1 MDDSETK
8 ALFDSESGTLKS
20 LSVDPPDFES
30 AVVARVVAEQFGLV
44 GDYSTLVSERDQN
57 FRLKTAGGSSYV
69 VKVIGAAEERIETEF
84 QIAALEHLEAM
95 NIDGVPRIV
104 RTISGATCS
113 AIRSDGGSE
122 FGLRVVTWLTGSL
135 LKDVGVTADIARQFG
150 RRLAELDIALQS
162 LTHVSDG
169 HESFWDMQRAAEL
182 RNLLVHVSDTEVR
195 DQVEGVLDV
204 FDERVKPALVALPR
218 QVIHNDANT
227 ENILLDAQD
236 KVSGFIDFG
245 DLVKAPR
252 IVEVS
257 TAAAYLRSADE
268 DCLKIMT
275 PFIQSYHEQSPLVDA
290 EVDLLFDLIRTRLS
304 MTLILLY
311 WRLTAR
317 DEDDP
322 YRKKTLAVESDA
334 FDYLRILSA
343 LGRDAFRDR
352 ISINSE

>member
-1 MDDSETK
+1 MPS
-8 ALFDSESGTLKS
+8 
-20 LSVDPPDFES
+20 PR
-30 AVVARVVAEQFGLV
+30 RVG
-44 GDYSTLVSERDQN
+44 Y
-57 FRLKTAGGSSYV
+57 
-69 VKVIGAAEERIETEF
+69 
-84 QIAALEHLEAM
+84 
-95 NIDGVPRIV
+95 
-104 RTISGATCS
+104 
-113 AIRSDGGSE
+113 
-122 FGLRVVTWLTGSL
+122 
-135 LKDVGVTADIARQFG
+135 
-150 RRLAELDIALQS
+150 
-162 LTHVSDG
+162 
-169 HESFWDMQRAAEL
+169 
-182 RNLLVHVSDTEVR
+182 
-195 DQVEGVLDV
+195 DV

-290 EVDLLFDLIRTRLS
+290 EVDLLFDLVRTRLS

-343 LGRDAFRDR
+343 LGFTSRLGAEAMRRRVGLYGED
-352 ISINSE
+352 SV